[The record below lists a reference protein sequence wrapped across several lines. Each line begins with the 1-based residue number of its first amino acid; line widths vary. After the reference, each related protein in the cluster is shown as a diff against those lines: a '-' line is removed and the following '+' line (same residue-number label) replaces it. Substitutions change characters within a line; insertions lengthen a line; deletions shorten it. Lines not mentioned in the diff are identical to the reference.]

1 MVVVWGA
8 GVSSNVLLSYG
19 LATST
24 SIKPG
29 KWGDFLGFAEVE
41 DGGPEIGL
49 AEREVVDGVLVVEG
63 AKVMERERD
72 CEAERAGLEVVG

>member
-8 GVSSNVLLSYG
+8 GVSSNALWSYG

-29 KWGDFLGFAEVE
+29 KWGYFLGFADVE
-41 DGGPEIGL
+41 GGGPEVGV

-63 AKVMERERD
+63 AKVKERECD
-72 CEAERAGLEVVG
+72 CEGEKAGLEVVG